1 MAATTD
7 YQGIALIIG
16 AVGVAIPSIVTSFL
30 AVINNI
36 RGAERDKSLKVIHD
50 LVNSQSEKL
59 NAMSEAKGFAEGGE
73 AERAKNTPA
82 R

>member
-1 MAATTD
+1 MAVTTD

-16 AVGVAIPSIVTSFL
+16 AVGIAVPSIVTSFL

-36 RGAERDKSLKVIHD
+36 RGTERDRNLKVIHD
-50 LVNSQSEKL
+50 LVNGQSEKL
-59 NAMSEAKGFAEGGE
+59 NALSEAKGFAEGGN
-73 AERAKNTPA
+73 AERAKNEPA